1 MCSLLVILFLS
12 RLLSYS
18 SKILNATQPMSSAR
32 VELLTTAQTDPVSVR
47 DSPKHKVNSPAYC
60 GCDAQSMFDNTTA
73 SYLDSPFQSPNV
85 TTKYLHH
92 LMQFFGIWIGDLSC
106 YPYFKTEFDQGLGF
120 FHPTTKGMSDTTK
133 FEFLG
138 F

>member
-32 VELLTTAQTDPVSVR
+32 VELLAPTQSDPMSVR
-47 DSPKHKVNSPAYC
+47 DSPKHKVNSPVYC
-60 GCDAQSMFDNTTA
+60 GYGAQSMFDNTTA

-85 TTKYLHH
+85 HYQVLAPLDAIFLAFGLVICPVTPILKPSLTKALASSTPP
-92 LMQFFGIWIGDLSC
+92 L
-106 YPYFKTEFDQGLGF
+106 KA
-120 FHPTTKGMSDTTK
+120 
-133 FEFLG
+133 
-138 F
+138 

>member
-32 VELLTTAQTDPVSVR
+32 VELLVIAQTDPVSVR

-85 TTKYLHH
+85 HYQVLAP
-92 LMQFFGIWIGDLSC
+92 LDAIFGIWIGDLPC
-106 YPYFKTEFDQGLGF
+106 HPNFKTEFDQGLGF
-120 FHPTTKGMSDTTK
+120 LHPTTKGMSDTTEFK
-133 FEFLG
+133 FLG

>member
-32 VELLTTAQTDPVSVR
+32 VELLAPAQTGPMSVR
-47 DSPKHKVNSPAYC
+47 DSPKHKVNSPAYY
-60 GCDAQSMFDNTTA
+60 GFDAPLTFGNTTG

-85 TTKYLHH
+85 HYQVLAP
-92 LMQFFGIWIGDLSC
+92 LDAIFGIWISDLPC
-106 YPYFKTEFDQGLGF
+106 HPNFKTEFDQGLGF